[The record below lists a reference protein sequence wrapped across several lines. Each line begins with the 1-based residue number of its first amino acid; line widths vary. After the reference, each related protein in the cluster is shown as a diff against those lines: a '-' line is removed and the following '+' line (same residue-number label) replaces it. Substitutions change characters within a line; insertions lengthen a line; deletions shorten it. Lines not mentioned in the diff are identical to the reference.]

1 MALPKLETPTYT
13 LTLPSTGKQIKYR
26 PFLVKEYK
34 ILLTALESDA
44 SEIHRLIT
52 ELVDVCTF
60 NNVNAL
66 ELPNFDLEYV
76 FLQIRAK
83 SIGEMTNLELQCNN
97 CETKISFDLDISK
110 AEVIKNPEHTS
121 KVVIS
126 DNMTLEMRYPKFS
139 EMAEIYENFNTDKAV
154 DLLCICIKSILTPE
168 AVYDDFTKEEITEF
182 VNSFSKQQF
191 EKIEQFF
198 LTMPKLTQHVEQ
210 TCSNCGSKN
219 EVNLEGLQ
227 NFFV

>member
-13 LTLPSTGKQIKYR
+13 LILPSTGKQYRYR

-34 ILLTALESDA
+34 ILLTALESDNA
-44 SEIHRLIT
+44 EIHRIMT

-60 NNVNAL
+60 NKIDAI

-97 CETKISFDLDISK
+97 CDTKISFELDISK
-110 AEVIKNPEHTS
+110 AEVIKNPNHNN
-121 KVVIS
+121 KIIIS
-126 DNMTLEMRYPKFS
+126 DSITLEMRYPKFS
-139 EMAEIYENFNTDKAV
+139 EMADIYENFNTDKAV
-154 DLLCICIKSILTPE
+154 DLLCMCIKSILTPE
-168 AVYDDFTKEEITEF
+168 KVYDDFTREEITEF
-182 VNSFSKQQF
+182 VNGFSKEQF
-191 EKIEQFF
+191 EKIEEFF
-198 LTMPKLTQHVEQ
+198 LTMPKLNQHIEQ
-210 TCSNCGSKN
+210 SCGNCGSKN
-219 EVNLEGLQ
+219 ELTLEGLQ

>member
-13 LTLPSTGKQIKYR
+13 LILPSTGKQIKYR

-110 AEVIKNPEHTS
+110 AEVIKNPEHNS

-154 DLLCICIKSILTPE
+154 DLLCMCIKSILTPE
-168 AVYDDFTKEEITEF
+168 TVYDDFTKEEITEF